1 MESSVDDKFHRE
13 VHTMRNTIH
22 TPLQVHEPRTL
33 GEVRLQ
39 ADMLRGQVL
48 ATLIRRCS
56 NLFRGTERQRDH
68 RRAM

>member
-1 MESSVDDKFHRE
+1 ML
-13 VHTMRNTIH
+13 RNTLH

-48 ATLIRRCS
+48 ATLIRRCGD
-56 NLFRGTERQRDH
+56 LFRSGGRQADH

>member
-1 MESSVDDKFHRE
+1 
-13 VHTMRNTIH
+13 MRNTIH

-48 ATLIRRCS
+48 AAMISRCRNLIRNAGRK
-56 NLFRGTERQRDH
+56 DH
-68 RRAM
+68 VRRAM

>member
-1 MESSVDDKFHRE
+1 
-13 VHTMRNTIH
+13 MRNSIDVMTDRR
-22 TPLQVHEPRTL
+22 PQSL

-48 ATLIRRCS
+48 ATFVRHCRDVL
-56 NLFRGTERQRDH
+56 RGRTGY

>member
-1 MESSVDDKFHRE
+1 
-13 VHTMRNTIH
+13 MRNTIH
-22 TPLQVHEPRTL
+22 TPLQGHEPRTL

-48 ATLIRRCS
+48 ATLIRRCG
-56 NLFRGTERQRDH
+56 NLLRGTERQGNH

>member
-1 MESSVDDKFHRE
+1 
-13 VHTMRNTIH
+13 MRNTIH
-22 TPLQVHEPRTL
+22 TPLRVHEPRTL

-56 NLFRGTERQRDH
+56 NLFRGTGRQGDH

>member
-1 MESSVDDKFHRE
+1 
-13 VHTMRNTIH
+13 MRNTLH
-22 TPLQVHEPRTL
+22 APLQVHEPRTL

-48 ATLIRRCS
+48 ATLIRRCGE
-56 NLFRGTERQRDH
+56 LFRSGGRRADH